1 MKATLLLTSLL
12 LSPQGGATP
21 ELTEVQPTSTATSA
35 TTATSAAPSERVVP
49 QHPAVRRLVLEL
61 MAEGYEIR
69 AKLLEEKA
77 PQSEEDFLR
86 VMHESYKSVQREG
99 LPSSYIA
106 YMDELSAWLDS
117 ELPKIEQ
124 RASNSARSKIF
135 DAYNIKLRELE
146 QKYRQAHAT
155 LTSKNNEF
163 KNLLEEVGILRR
175 MNQDMAQRR
184 QAFRD
189 TPQQALSAHFRL
201 LASWL
206 RDEIEKGK

>member
-1 MKATLLLTSLL
+1 MQSA
-12 LSPQGGATP
+12 PQ
-21 ELTEVQPTSTATSA
+21 A
-35 TTATSAAPSERVVP
+35 TTAAPTERVVP

-69 AKLLEEKA
+69 AKLLEHQA
-77 PQSEEDFLR
+77 PQTEMDFLR
-86 VMHESYKSVQREG
+86 VMHESYKRVQREG

-106 YMDELSAWLDS
+106 YMDELSAWLDT
-117 ELPKIEQ
+117 ELPKLEQ
-124 RASNSARSKIF
+124 QGDSSARSKSF
-135 DAYNIKLRELE
+135 EAYNVKLRELE
-146 QKYRQAHAT
+146 QKYKQAHAT

-163 KNLLEEVGILRR
+163 KNLLEELGILRR

-206 RDEIEKGK
+206 REELEKVE